1 VTIVVLASLGTG
13 LGVVGVLAGL
23 RSRQPSLETVFAA
36 LDREV
41 AASGRCANSTIG
53 DSARIA
59 QTSGIPVR
67 APANWSGIWRLDRFF
82 GAHLETLFEDRRW
95 LMPTLYSRLGSA
107 LEVTGTSLETLCS
120 QAVLGGIVGLFLPVA
135 CWGVISL
142 GGLRIP
148 LAVPVCGGVLLAGAG
163 VLLPIAVL
171 WTEARRRRRET
182 RRVVGTFLD
191 LVVLCLAGGMGI
203 EGALHA
209 AAQVGDDD
217 VSARL
222 LAALTLARDSG
233 DSPWDALAGL
243 GTELGVSELPELAAA
258 VKLAGTQGARIR
270 STLSAKAASIR
281 RHELA
286 DAEAEANAVTERLFL
301 PGVLLLIGFLLFIGY
316 PAVARITSGF

>member
-1 VTIVVLASLGTG
+1 
-13 LGVVGVLAGL
+13 
-23 RSRQPSLETVFAA
+23 
-36 LDREV
+36 
-41 AASGRCANSTIG
+41 
-53 DSARIA
+53 
-59 QTSGIPVR
+59 
-67 APANWSGIWRLDRFF
+67 
-82 GAHLETLFEDRRW
+82 
-95 LMPTLYSRLGSA
+95 MPTLYSRLGSA

-270 STLSAKAASIR
+270 STLWQKRHRSAATSSPTR
-281 RHELA
+281 RRKPMQSPNACSCPACSSSSDSSYSSGTRRSHESRA
-286 DAEAEANAVTERLFL
+286 GSERWTVEAG
-301 PGVLLLIGFLLFIGY
+301 P
-316 PAVARITSGF
+316 